1 MASGTVAYT
10 DTTGNKDYLGI
21 IAGQIGRRLKEA
33 SDMAS
38 DERDFAEKQAELGGT
53 SLDEAGI
60 GKGYFFKRA
69 LGSRFGGDKIAR
81 TRGRMGATGA
91 GTSPTGNYKTRFRG
105 GFDYNVTNEI
115 QASTLPLSSALS
127 AGLSGVEGGLV
138 SISQS
143 ISALARGMDSLA
155 RSQEDAARQAIL
167 NGAFMQAFLNHMQRE
182 GARNRARSEEVG
194 LEGGSRRFR
203 GFGGGGS
210 GRGMINVTP
219 SGTGGGGGRGATS
232 GGLGS
237 FLSSQLLG
245 KKTATINK
253 IAQSSPKVAKAL
265 GYPSKGPRITG
276 TPALP
281 AAGQSTASALTKS
294 SDQAAIKL
302 AGNRTIQKAFGRL
315 GVTGTPQLI
324 KGARDI
330 GKTSLAAVKTG
341 GAALLE
347 KSLTTANKI
356 KKFVTGPDYLTTS
369 LKGLPVDFFL
379 DDPTDI
385 MMANMGKNVDA
396 IDSFASARAGMVGK
410 GQSEVMDAIIK
421 NLDVESADDAV
432 KLYSKLRSGT
442 AKDLGYRVFSEA
454 EADKVLEGI
463 LGEDNFKKWA
473 GTAKKP
479 YKAAAKKTI
488 AQKMLGK
495 TDDVAKIGAKGA
507 TKLGA
512 KALGRSILKKLP
524 VIAGLAGIYF
534 GIERALKGDLLGA
547 GLEITSGLLG
557 ATGVG
562 GSAGLVIDG
571 YLLGRDMGMMPMA
584 RGGFLTKPTPVVA
597 GEAGAEGFFP
607 LEGARGK
614 KTFQMFGDGILKS
627 QLDNKGDVSALYAM
641 GNKKYFDD
649 MGGWSKFLETF
660 GEIFD
665 KIAGAI
671 GDILYNIFS
680 NIPILK
686 RFVKKRDTDGGD
698 NNGNP
703 IMGGVPGAG
712 GNLDVGAGGGRLQ
725 GLSEEDFK
733 WLAYG
738 ISGEAGGGDDMYAV
752 AASILNR
759 YAGGG
764 YGSIEDVIKAPGQY
778 HAYEIGTLRHMPD
791 VAAHFQSGEGQEKI
805 VAALELLKGRGS
817 FKGQSA
823 LGNRVASEDPMV
835 DPSGNYYHYGWQG
848 AGKNAQ
854 MPAGWSPPTAYE
866 KFIMKSNT
874 SSSNLKGGQS
884 SNTNLLNLFST
895 ASNPND
901 AASILNGQSGMF
913 SMGSQFM
920 MPTTI
925 VNNYNT
931 VAGGSGSGND
941 DSFSTGFPSFA
952 QGFIVPYSMDA
963 LK

>member
-38 DERDFAEKQAELGGT
+38 DERDFAERQAELGGT

-143 ISALARGMDSLA
+143 LSDLARGMDGLA
-155 RSQEDAARQAIL
+155 RSQENAARQAIL

-442 AKDLGYRVFSEA
+442 DPSLGYKVFSEA

-614 KTFQMFGDGILKS
+614 KTFKMFGEGVLDAQKDSKS
-627 QLDNKGDVSALYAM
+627 DVAELYAL
-641 GNKKYFDD
+641 GNKKYYEG
-649 MGGWSKFLETF
+649 MNGWKSF
-660 GEIFD
+660 GEALKGVFTGLKDLLPDNPLQGIRNALGLGNNNNATPTARSNYNFGYNLPPTGTLGTGQQMY
-665 KIAGAI
+665 GA
-671 GDILYNIFS
+671 S
-680 NIPILK
+680 
-686 RFVKKRDTDGGD
+686 RDGGSRKH
-698 NNGNP
+698 
-703 IMGGVPGAG
+703 AG
-712 GNLDVGAGGGRLQ
+712 Q
-725 GLSEEDFK
+725 DFD
-733 WLAYG
+733 
-738 ISGEAGGGDDMYAV
+738 ISGDDATFESQIGGKVMRIKNDP
-752 AASILNR
+752 
-759 YAGGG
+759 GG
-764 YGSIEDVIKAPGQY
+764 YGNYIDIYNKDMNVTERIAEGAEVLVKVGDQITPGTPVTRGETDTGVI
-778 HAYEIGTLRHMPD
+778 HYEIRKGEEETYGFAGTL
-791 VAAHFQSGEGQEKI
+791 
-805 VAALELLKGRGS
+805 
-817 FKGQSA
+817 
-823 LGNRVASEDPMV
+823 DPMEFLKFHTAHSARTGRPANSKDTNITPNQV
-835 DPSGNYYHYGWQG
+835 IEVPDD
-848 AGKNAQ
+848 AGFTLDILKNF
-854 MPAGWSPPTAYE
+854 S
-866 KFIMKSNT
+866 
-874 SSSNLKGGQS
+874 SSSNPDG
-884 SNTNLLNLFST
+884 
-895 ASNPND
+895 
-901 AASILNGQSGMF
+901 AASVLNGQSGMF

>member
-53 SLDEAGI
+53 SLSEAGI

-81 TRGRMGATGA
+81 TRGRLGAQGP
-91 GTSPTGNYKTRFRG
+91 GTSPTGNFKSRFRG

-115 QASTLPLSSALS
+115 SAATAPVTGAL
-127 AGLSGVEGGLV
+127 ATGLRGVEGGLV
-138 SISQS
+138 AVGQS
-143 ISALARGMDSLA
+143 IDGLAVGIGNLARA
-155 RSQEDAARQAIL
+155 QEDAARQAIL

-182 GARNRARSEEVG
+182 GSRRRANREEFG
-194 LEGGSRRFR
+194 LERRLRGS
-203 GFGGGGS
+203 GGGGG

-219 SGTGGGGGRGATS
+219 PAGAAASS
-232 GGLGS
+232 GGAGN
-237 FLSSQLLG
+237 FLKSLD
-245 KKTATINK
+245 TAQTG
-253 IAQSSPKVAKAL
+253 AKAATNV
-265 GYPSKGPRITG
+265 KGIKAAQTGAKSFKQAFRGSGVSNVFGITKA
-276 TPALP
+276 P
-281 AAGQSTASALTKS
+281 
-294 SDQAAIKL
+294 
-302 AGNRTIQKAFGRL
+302 RTITKALANKNVLNAVGKSKAGRTIVKAVKKSGL
-315 GVTGTPQLI
+315 ANTAAKGTTAVRSI
-324 KGARDI
+324 KGAERLAEAMRLSREADAADAFAKGMANLDMEDALIKRIYGNAGDI
-330 GKTSLAAVKTG
+330 PIPKKQAAKGFASLVDGSFDGTTRNTDEALAAWKYLFGEDQYKRLMG
-341 GAALLE
+341 GADAPIGRAMKGTFTHKMLRAPGIP
-347 KSLTTANKI
+347 KAMATA
-356 KKFVTGPDYLTTS
+356 
-369 LKGLPVDFFL
+369 
-379 DDPTDI
+379 
-385 MMANMGKNVDA
+385 GKNT
-396 IDSFASARAGMVGK
+396 M
-410 GQSEVMDAIIK
+410 
-421 NLDVESADDAV
+421 
-432 KLYSKLRSGT
+432 
-442 AKDLGYRVFSEA
+442 AKTL
-454 EADKVLEGI
+454 
-463 LGEDNFKKWA
+463 
-473 GTAKKP
+473 
-479 YKAAAKKTI
+479 
-488 AQKMLGK
+488 
-495 TDDVAKIGAKGA
+495 
-507 TKLGA
+507 
-512 KALGRSILKKLP
+512 LKKIP
-524 VIAGLAGIYF
+524 VIAGIAGIIF
-534 GIERALKGDLLGA
+534 GIQRALEGDFVGA

-557 ATGVG
+557 ATGKG
-562 GSAGLVIDG
+562 AGLSLAIDG

-584 RGGFLTKPTPVVA
+584 QGGFLTKPTPVVA

-660 GEIFD
+660 GEIFE

-671 GDILYNIFS
+671 GDVLYNIFS

-823 LGNRVASEDPMV
+823 LANRVPGEDPMV

-913 SMGSQFM
+913 SMGSAFT

>member
-1 MASGTVAYT
+1 MAAGTVAYT
-10 DTTGNKDYLGI
+10 DTTGNRDYLGI
-21 IAGQIGRRLKEA
+21 IASQIGRRLKEA

-38 DERDFAEKQAELGGT
+38 DERDFAEMKAELGGT
-53 SLDEAGI
+53 SLDEAGV

-81 TRGRMGATGA
+81 TRGRMGARGV

-105 GFDYNVTNEI
+105 GFDYNVTNQI

-143 ISALARGMDSLA
+143 LGDLARGMDGLA
-155 RSQEDAARQAIL
+155 RSQENAARQAVM

-182 GARNRARSEEVG
+182 GARQRARSEESG
-194 LEGGSRRFR
+194 LEGGRRRFR
-203 GFGGGGS
+203 GFGGGMGG

-219 SGTGGGGGRGATS
+219 PGGSGGGSGSGTGGATS
-232 GGLGS
+232 
-237 FLSSQLLG
+237 FLTSQLLG
-245 KKTATINK
+245 KRTATVNK

-281 AAGQSTASALTKS
+281 AAGQSTATALTKS

-324 KGARDI
+324 KNAQNV

-341 GAALLE
+341 GAALME
-347 KSLTTANKI
+347 KSVGLASKLRTL
-356 KKFVTGPDYLTTS
+356 VEGPDYFTDTLKS
-369 LKGLPVDFFL
+369 LPSDFFL

-396 IDSFASARAGMVGK
+396 IDAFASSRAGMVGK

-442 AKDLGYRVFSEA
+442 SKDLGYKVFSEA
-454 EADKVLEGI
+454 EADKVLQGI
-463 LGEDNFKKWA
+463 LGEQKFAEWA
-473 GTAKKP
+473 RTAKKP

-488 AQKMLGK
+488 AKKMLGK

-512 KALGRSILKKLP
+512 KAIGRSILKKLP

-534 GIERALKGDLLGA
+534 GIERAMKGDLLGA

-584 RGGFLTKPTPVVA
+584 KGGFLTKPTPVVA

-614 KTFQMFGDGILKS
+614 KTFQMFGEGVLNAQK
-627 QLDNKGDVSALYAM
+627 DNKTDVAELYAL
-641 GNKKYFDD
+641 GNKKYYEG
-649 MGGWSKFLETF
+649 MNGWKAF
-660 GEIFD
+660 GEAFKGIFSGLRLPD
-665 KIAGAI
+665 NPLQGIRNALGLGNNNVTPTTRSNYNFGYNLPPTGTLGTGEQNYGYNRGSHIHAGQDFDIAGPDATFESQI
-671 GDILYNIFS
+671 GGKVMRIQKQN
-680 NIPILK
+680 
-686 RFVKKRDTDGGD
+686 
-698 NNGNP
+698 
-703 IMGGVPGAG
+703 
-712 GNLDVGAGGGRLQ
+712 
-725 GLSEEDFK
+725 
-733 WLAYG
+733 
-738 ISGEAGGGDDMYAV
+738 
-752 AASILNR
+752 
-759 YAGGG
+759 GG
-764 YGSIEDVIKAPGQY
+764 YGNYIDIYNKDMDVTERIAEGAEVLVKVGDVITPGTPVTRGETDTGVI
-778 HAYEIGTLRHMPD
+778 HYEIRKGKEETYGFEGTLNPME
-791 VAAHFQSGEGQEKI
+791 F
-805 VAALELLKGRGS
+805 LESHTVHSARDGRPANAPANTNITPN
-817 FKGQSA
+817 QVIEVP
-823 LGNRVASEDPMV
+823 ND
-835 DPSGNYYHYGWQG
+835 
-848 AGKNAQ
+848 AGFTLQNF
-854 MPAGWSPPTAYE
+854 S
-866 KFIMKSNT
+866 
-874 SSSNLKGGQS
+874 SSSNPDG
-884 SNTNLLNLFST
+884 
-895 ASNPND
+895 

-920 MPTTI
+920 MAPTI
-925 VNNYNT
+925 INNYNT
-931 VAGGSGSGND
+931 VAGGSGND
-941 DSFSTGFPSFA
+941 DSFGGGFPSFA